1 VSTASIDRVIAA
13 HPGAF
18 ARPGVIGVR
27 AGYEAVA
34 GWVTPVAAIVVTVLR
49 KRDDLPAA
57 ERLPD
62 TLEGIP
68 VDVRQASRL
77 EALRASDPALFLQAV
92 AQLQPEQQL
101 ATFPSERLVRPAG
114 QLAALPEAFAAH
126 AKPRLA
132 YTPPAGRPLSPIDAH
147 VAVTCHASPDAGWPT
162 LKAFLGA
169 TEQQLTVG
177 LYDFTSAHVL
187 AGVER
192 ALAGKQL
199 DMVLDHPAPNPT
211 RDQTDEQ
218 TRASLEAA
226 LGSGTRMA
234 WALEAADPF
243 AAVAIFPNAYHIK
256 VAVRDRASFWLSS
269 GNWNNSNQ
277 PDIDPVHV
285 STDVPLTTTCD
296 RDWHVIVEHPGL
308 SQTFAAYIEHDL
320 EVAAAHQVA
329 PPPAAATPALAD
341 VALANVLS
349 ALDTPA
355 LPAHAYG
362 QVYAP
367 RTYRATMRIS
377 PLLTPDAGV
386 YVDAVHDLVASAQ
399 TTLYIQTQYAHVS
412 ADPADAAFAGLLAAV
427 AARQQAGVD
436 VRIIFSQWQ
445 TQPYLEKLQA
455 AGLALSGVRIQQGVH
470 NKGIVRDGTAVLVS
484 SQNWSADAVLRNR
497 DAGLLIEHPP
507 IARYFERIFL
517 HDWDDLAH
525 QTALEG

>member
-1 VSTASIDRVIAA
+1 VAQASLDQLIAA
-13 HPGAF
+13 HPDAF

-27 AGYEAVA
+27 AGYEAVG
-34 GWVTPVAAIVVTVLR
+34 GWVTTTPAIVVTVLR
-49 KRDDLPAA
+49 KRADVATAD
-57 ERLPD
+57 RLPD
-62 TLEGIP
+62 TLDGVP

-77 EALRASDPALFLQAV
+77 EALRASDPATYRSV
-92 AQLQPEQQL
+92 APQLEPEQQL
-101 ATFPSERLVRPAG
+101 AAFDSERLVRPAG
-114 QLAALPEAFAAH
+114 MLVALPEALAAH
-126 AKPRLA
+126 AAKPRLP
-132 YTPPAGRPLSPIDAH
+132 YTPPPGVALTPVEAH
-147 VAVTCHASPDAGWPT
+147 VSVTCHASPDAGWPT

-187 AGVER
+187 AGVEQ

-218 TRASLEAA
+218 TRGSLETA
-226 LGSGTRMA
+226 LGSSTRMA

-243 AAVAIFPNAYHIK
+243 AAAAIFPNAYHIK
-256 VAVRDRASFWLSS
+256 VAVRDRTSFWLSS

-285 STDVPLTTTCD
+285 KTDVPTTTTCD
-296 RDWHVIVEHPGL
+296 RDWHVIVDDPGL
-308 SQTFAAYIEHDL
+308 SATFAAYIEHDL

-329 PPPAAATPALAD
+329 PPAAAPALEA
-341 VALANVLS
+341 VALANLLS
-349 ALDTPA
+349 ALETPA

-362 QVYAP
+362 QVFAP
-367 RTYRATMRIS
+367 RTFHATMRIS
-377 PLLTPDAGV
+377 PLLTPDPGV
-386 YVDAVHDLVASAQ
+386 YVDAVRDLVAGA
-399 TTLYIQTQYAHVS
+399 TTRLYIQTQYAHPS
-412 ADPADAAFAGLLAAV
+412 AAAADAAFMELLAAV
-427 AARQQAGVD
+427 AARQAAGVD

-455 AGLALSGVRIQQGVH
+455 AGVALSGVRIQQGVH
-470 NKGIVRDGTAVLVS
+470 NKGIVRDGKVALVS

-517 HDWDDLAH
+517 HDWDNLAH